1 MLKSCKYC
9 GRIHDSKFNCGKKP
23 QTNKK
28 NTKETKFHGS
38 REWTKKSIRIRERDA
53 YLCQCCIRKMK
64 GTVEEHNYKNNISV
78 HHIEPLS
85 QAWDKRLDD
94 GNLITLCGYHHEEAE
109 KGNISRRILK
119 QIAEEQNSKVDGM

>member
-28 NTKETKFHGS
+28 NTKETKFHRS
-38 REWTKKSIRIRERDA
+38 RVWTKKSIRIRERDA
-53 YLCQCCIRKMK
+53 YLCQCCIRKIA
-64 GTVEEHNYKNNISV
+64 GTVEEHNYKNISV
-78 HHIEPLS
+78 HHIEPLC

-94 GNLITLCGYHHEEAE
+94 DNLITLCGYHHEEAE

-119 QIAEEQNSKVDGM
+119 RIVEEQNSSR